1 MLPVH
6 LQLAELYHAQPWT
19 MEQLVELQ
27 QCLQIN
33 ARYCW
38 DTLKLRQLSNLATA
52 SQDATWLNELHIRE
66 EALRLTGRAPT
77 L

>member
-6 LQLAELYHAQPWT
+6 VILAELYHAQPWT

-27 QCLQIN
+27 QCLAVN

-38 DTLKLRQLSNLATA
+38 DTLKLRQLSNMAAATE
-52 SQDATWLNELHIRE
+52 DAAWLSELHIRE
-66 EALRLTGRAPT
+66 ESLRLTGRAPT

>member
-1 MLPVH
+1 MLSIH
-6 LQLAELYHAQPWT
+6 LQLAELYHSQPWT

-38 DTLKLRQLSNLATA
+38 DTLKLRQLSNLAAAT
-52 SQDATWLNELHIRE
+52 QDTEWLNELRIRE
-66 EALRLTGRAPT
+66 DALRLTGRAP
-77 L
+77 LL